1 MKQILKIKCEQNI
14 SFPEA
19 QKQYEPFNGAKTYA
33 SAVKSGTCNKST
45 HTDDKSTQ
53 TDDSFTEYLQQQTS
67 EKTQDGTQGKSN
79 SSPHPGKRNSSHPW
93 PALKQATLD
102 MMKKDE
108 ETKKKEE
115 KDRLKN
121 NKKKKDD
128 NSFSKNKHRK
138 KKNKHKKQNK
148 LKRIH
153 ILCLLKK
160 KRRRP
165 VTMILWFSQSHPPV
179 ITSQKAHC
187 HDYH

>member
-1 MKQILKIKCEQNI
+1 MSNLSQVKLNI
-14 SFPEA
+14 C
-19 QKQYEPFNGAKTYA
+19 
-33 SAVKSGTCNKST
+33 TCCKNR
-45 HTDDKSTQ
+45 H
-53 TDDSFTEYLQQQTS
+53 LQQKTT
-67 EKTQDGTQGKSN
+67 EKTQVGTQGKSN
-79 SSPHPGKRNSSHPW
+79 SSHPG

-108 ETKKKEE
+108 EKKK
-115 KDRLKN
+115 KKRKTN
-121 NKKKKDD
+121 SKNKKKKND
-128 NSFSKNKHRK
+128 NNISKNKHNK

-160 KRRRP
+160 IRRRSW
-165 VTMILWFSQSHPPV
+165 TMILWFSQSHLPV